1 LLLGLVICQRVKRAC
16 VNLSP
21 IQLRLYAIIIL
32 LFLTN
37 LRASRLP
44 KDLINLRINEPK
56 QQARVKA
63 VSIFGLIKQISH
75 WRFWQRVFINFR
87 NRQGTDAVAI
97 LAYTSLVGIVPMLAV
112 MLGLF
117 SVSSYFDSFED
128 LVMEQVVRNL
138 MPNSQPVIEEYIF
151 RFSQAAASLKGPGLV
166 VMLFTTLML
175 LWKVDQKL
183 NGLWSH
189 RLERKWWVTILQY
202 LGISLLGPLLLGLS
216 LLVSSS
222 LLALPLFVETT
233 PFIDKLTSGMK
244 IVPLILAWI
253 GFTALYKLVPL
264 VKVPLKMA
272 LISGFFAM
280 LQLELLKTGF
290 AAYID
295 WFPTYAVVYGAFA
308 AVPLFLLWLYMIW
321 FIVIWNGA
329 VVVTLMNM
337 NSHKPHSSEPVN
349 KQSKPELN
357 IKVDGE

>member
-1 LLLGLVICQRVKRAC
+1 MYGLSKE
-16 VNLSP
+16 P
-21 IQLRLYAIIIL
+21 I
-32 LFLTN
+32 N
-37 LRASRLP
+37 P
-44 KDLINLRINEPK
+44 PINKPE

-63 VSIFGLIKQISH
+63 VSFFGLLQQILS

-128 LVMEQVVRNL
+128 LVMDQVVRNL

-189 RLERKWWVTILQY
+189 RLQRKWWVTIIQY

-216 LLVSSS
+216 LVLSSS

-244 IVPLILAWI
+244 IVPLILAWL
-253 GFTALYKLVPL
+253 GFRALYKLVPI
-264 VKVPLKMA
+264 VKVHLKMA
-272 LISGFFAM
+272 LISGLFAM

-290 AAYID
+290 AAYVE

-308 AVPLFLLWLYMIW
+308 AVPLFLLWLYLIW

-337 NSHKPHSSEPVN
+337 NSHKPRATSPLIEQDN
-349 KQSKPELN
+349 KAEN
-357 IKVDGE
+357 IKANGE